1 MNLDHLND
9 LVRADRAPSIT
20 VPGKSDPPA
29 GERSAAAESCPTPT
43 VSRAHE
49 LIDNLPYLVMI
60 LLGSAIMATGL
71 AGTLWGW
78 LAAAGYF
85 VYGVA
90 GAFWLMLFICP
101 HCHFY
106 DTRLC
111 PCGYGWIAARLRPR
125 QAGDRFAAQFRKH
138 IPVIVPLW
146 FVPLVAGVIPLLRGF
161 SWLLLAL
168 LLVFALDAFLVLPL
182 VSRMY
187 GCKACPQKA
196 TCPWMGGCKTTP

>member
-1 MNLDHLND
+1 MNVDDHDDPIL
-9 LVRADRAPSIT
+9 ADRARSIT
-20 VPGKSDPPA
+20 DPDKSKLPA
-29 GERSAAAESCPTPT
+29 GQPSAAPESCPAPT

-49 LIDNLPYLVMI
+49 LIGNLPYVVMI

-71 AGTLWGW
+71 AGTLWAW
-78 LAAAGYF
+78 LATAGYF

-90 GAFWLMLFICP
+90 GAFWVMLFICP

-125 QAGDRFAAQFRKH
+125 QADDRFAAQFRKH

-168 LLVFALDAFLVLPL
+168 LLVFAIEAFLVLPL
-182 VSRMY
+182 VSRKY
-187 GCKACPQKA
+187 GCRTCPQKA
-196 TCPWMGGCKTTP
+196 TCPWMGGCKGT